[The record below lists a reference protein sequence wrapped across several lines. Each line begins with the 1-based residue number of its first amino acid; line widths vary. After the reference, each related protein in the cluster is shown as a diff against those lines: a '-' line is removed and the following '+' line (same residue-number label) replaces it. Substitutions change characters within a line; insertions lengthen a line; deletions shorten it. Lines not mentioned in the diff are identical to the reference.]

1 MKKIFLILFTTVC
14 TTAYS
19 QWIVEDPAVAGLVA
33 SLNQQQALSNSKSL
47 VQAANTVKQLQ
58 NQGKWVKETV
68 EKVDN
73 AVRALNVVTDI
84 QKNAVGV
91 VRDYRDTSNALRDYK
106 SLNPAYV
113 QNALQRLSNIVSKN
127 QKTVDFFTSIMKS
140 DFLKLS
146 SYERIKLLEDIN
158 SKISSLRGGIY
169 SIGSEAL
176 QKNQQVVNRKSI
188 YGTPILK

>member
-1 MKKIFLILFTTVC
+1 M
-14 TTAYS
+14 YS
-19 QWIVEDPAVAGLVA
+19 QWIVEDPAVAGLIA
-33 SLNQQQALSNSKSL
+33 SLNSQQAASNSKSL

-58 NQGKWVKETV
+58 SQGKWIKETV

-73 AVRALNVVTDI
+73 AVRALSVVTDI

-91 VRDYRDTSNALRDYK
+91 VKDYNNTANSLRDYK
-106 SLNPAYV
+106 TLNPEYV
-113 QNALQRLSNIVSKN
+113 ENALRRLAGIVSKN

-158 SKISSLRGGIY
+158 SKLSSLRGGIY
-169 SIGSEAL
+169 NIGAEAY
-176 QKNQQVVNRKSI
+176 QKNQQSINRKSI